1 MKVFVAGASGAIGVR
16 LVPLLIERG
25 HEVTAITRSAEKG
38 RALAE
43 LGAQPVVADGLDR
56 AAVERAV
63 RAAQPEVVIHQ
74 MTSLSSVESFR
85 KLDQA
90 LAPTNRLRLEGI
102 VLRYGLF
109 YGPGTSVALDGA
121 IVDLVRGRKWPVI
134 GNGAGVWSFIHV
146 DDAAAATL
154 AAVSNGAPGIYN
166 IADDE
171 PAPIRTWL
179 PELAKAV
186 DAAAPRRVPR
196 WLGRLGGGESGA
208 YLSTEINGL
217 SNAKAQR
224 ELGWQPVYASWRDG
238 FSHGLAATSSASA
251 KAA

>member
-1 MKVFVAGASGAIGVR
+1 
-16 LVPLLIERG
+16 
-25 HEVTAITRSAEKG
+25 
-38 RALAE
+38 
-43 LGAQPVVADGLDR
+43 
-56 AAVERAV
+56 
-63 RAAQPEVVIHQ
+63 

-90 LAPTNRLRLEGI
+90 LAPTNRLRLEGTGHLLEASRVVGARRFIAQSYGLWAYDCGDPRRAEEHEPHRVPPPTMRQTQAAVRHVESAVPGAEGLEGI